1 MSDLVV
7 QKIVEKPFN
16 SAQDL
21 IAAYLKENSKTL
33 VKVLGVQCGDRVA
46 MIEAKKKIKG
56 VHGWKIVYGV
66 QGKPNSQF
74 LESKSTSPSSFTQSH
89 YSSYNTNLITQTE
102 YYK

>member
-16 SAQDL
+16 STQDL
-21 IAAYLKENSKTL
+21 ISIYQEENSKAL
-33 VKVLGVQCGDRVA
+33 VIVLGVRWGDRVA
-46 MIEAKKKIKG
+46 MIEAKKKVKG
-56 VHGWKIVYGV
+56 IHGWKIVYGV

-74 LESKSTSPSSFTQSH
+74 LESKSTSPNNFIQSH
-89 YSSYNTNLITQTE
+89 YSSYNTNLITQME